1 MCCEEEE
8 ENEVTQSSLSCSLF
22 QSCTPCPCP
31 PEGSREL
38 GVEVLLEHLLGAL
51 TAVQGRPGLARAA
64 AAKEIQG
71 FPA

>member
-1 MCCEEEE
+1 MCCEEEV
-8 ENEVTQSSLSCSLF
+8 NKVPQSSLSCSLF
-22 QSCTPCPCP
+22 QTSTPCLYP

-38 GVEVLLEHLLGAL
+38 GVQVLLEHLLGAL
-51 TAVQGRPGLARAA
+51 TAVQGRAGLARAA